1 MKDFYRLYKNKI
13 EEKPGWN
20 DEVLQWCLQTA
31 QEKNLRKEDYWGGF
45 VIDEMKIQVRAKKY
59 VKLSHITSICTG

>member
-1 MKDFYRLYKNKI
+1 MNDFYRLYKNKI
-13 EEKPGWN
+13 EENPGWN
-20 DEVLQWCLQTA
+20 DEVLQWCLETA